1 MGAIDTSPKI
11 NKPNDNTDPWL
22 VVTLTKI
29 DERQKTI
36 KNDLG
41 TVSKWVGEHDVRHR
55 KIDGRLAIVAIGVPI
70 GTAIIILA
78 VSTLL
83 GG

>member
-1 MGAIDTSPKI
+1 MVLDTPPEIK
-11 NKPNDNTDPWL
+11 KPNDTTDPWL

-36 KNDLG
+36 KDDLG
-41 TVSKWVGEHDVRHR
+41 TVSKWVGEHDIRHR
-55 KIDGRLAIVAIGVPI
+55 KIDGRMAVFALAIPI
-70 GTAIIILA
+70 GTAIIVFAISA
-78 VSTLL
+78 LL

>member
-1 MGAIDTSPKI
+1 MGIDIPKRAE
-11 NKPNDNTDPWL
+11 KPNDTTDPWL
-22 VVTLTKI
+22 VMTLTKI

-36 KNDLG
+36 KTDLG
-41 TVSKWVGEHDVRHR
+41 TVKTWVGNHDVRHR
-55 KIDGRLAIVAIGVPI
+55 KIDGRMAIVAIGIPI
-70 GTAIIILA
+70 GTAVIILA

>member
-1 MGAIDTSPKI
+1 MGETNTPIK
-11 NKPNDNTDPWL
+11 KPNDTTDPWL

-36 KNDLG
+36 KTDLG

-55 KIDGRLAIVAIGVPI
+55 KIDGRLAVVAIGVPI
-70 GTAIIILA
+70 GTAIIVMA
-78 VSTLL
+78 VSALL

>member
-1 MGAIDTSPKI
+1 MTLDTPREIK
-11 NKPNDNTDPWL
+11 KPNDNTDPWL

-36 KNDLG
+36 KTDLG
-41 TVSKWVGEHDVRHR
+41 TVKTWVGNHDVRHR
-55 KIDGRLAIVAIGVPI
+55 KIDGRLALVAVGIPI
-70 GTAIIILA
+70 ATGIILA
-78 VSTLL
+78 IIATAI